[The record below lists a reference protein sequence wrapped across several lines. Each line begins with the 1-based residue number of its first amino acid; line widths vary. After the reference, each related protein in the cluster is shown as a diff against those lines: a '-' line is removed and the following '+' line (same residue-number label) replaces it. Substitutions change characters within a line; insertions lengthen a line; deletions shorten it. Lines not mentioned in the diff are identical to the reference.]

1 MSEVEFYSYNTTNF
15 NSIFYNN
22 HWFCLQ
28 GLYFHFENFLGLDF
42 WIDIFQLE
50 LLSVLIFNLD
60 LMLMVDFIVLIY
72 NFNRNFVKCTS
83 GGFDPDILW
92 SLISALDHSSTLST
106 YFNRVKKSIMF
117 QSLALLSSYM
127 KSVDKSCTFNYFYW
141 VNLKVLTILFDIVK
155 VHIRL
160 EYLMNSKR
168 TW

>member
-1 MSEVEFYSYNTTNF
+1 MTDDEFYSCNIKNINT
-15 NSIFYNN
+15 IFYKCRWICFQGLGFHSVN
-22 HWFCLQ
+22 FE
-28 GLYFHFENFLGLDF
+28 GLYF
-42 WIDIFQLE
+42 WTDILQKQS
-50 LLSVLIFNLD
+50 LSVLIFYLHHI
-60 LMLMVDFIVLIY
+60 LMAGFIVLIY

-92 SLISALDHSSTLST
+92 SLISALDHSSTLPT

-117 QSLALLSSYM
+117 QSLALLSSSM
-127 KSVDKSCTFNYFYW
+127 KSVDKSCTFTYFYW